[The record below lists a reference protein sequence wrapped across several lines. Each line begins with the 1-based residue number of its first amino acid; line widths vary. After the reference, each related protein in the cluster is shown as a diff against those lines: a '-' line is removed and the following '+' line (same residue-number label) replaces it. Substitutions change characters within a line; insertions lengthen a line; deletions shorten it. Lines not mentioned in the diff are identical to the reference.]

1 MLFSLPAGTE
11 MFHFPAFPPH
21 TLCIQMRVTR
31 HDSGWVPP
39 FGHPGIT
46 AWLTAPPGLSRP
58 PTSFIGSWCQGI
70 HRLPLKTYLHRE
82 TKMLASTM
90 HISTNNQPTPTANTH
105 TTTVAV
111 CAEECDRRRS
121 PKLALVP
128 SGPNRVLNNQP
139 NRTTARSMRDPKTP
153 ALLRLTATVVEP
165 IYQVSP
171 PLSPDH
177 RIRVVAGPDLLSQ
190 VGAP

>member
-105 TTTVAV
+105 TRKT
-111 CAEECDRRRS
+111 RQF
-121 PKLALVP
+121 ALKSVIGARNNKQRLFLQDPTGCQNDPP
-128 SGPNRVLNNQP
+128 S
-139 NRTTARSMRDPKTP
+139 RTTARSLPRT
-153 ALLRLTATVVEP
+153 E
-165 IYQVSP
+165 
-171 PLSPDH
+171 
-177 RIRVVAGPDLLSQ
+177 IRKPY
-190 VGAP
+190 